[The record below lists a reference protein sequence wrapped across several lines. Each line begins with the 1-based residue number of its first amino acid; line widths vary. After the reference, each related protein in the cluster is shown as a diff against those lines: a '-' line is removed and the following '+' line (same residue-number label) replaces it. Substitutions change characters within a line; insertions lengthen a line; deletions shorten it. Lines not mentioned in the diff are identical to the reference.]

1 MVRGPWYPSARCSS
15 TRSWCPAAA
24 LHASTEWVIPRMAL
38 GPFLDATGESLTLAV
53 PPRRIVSLIPSV
65 TELLFALDAGAAVG
79 CRPVHRLPPARRGGN
94 HHHPGGGEQVQPAVS
109 PVLLVVRR

>member
-24 LHASTEWVIPRMAL
+24 LHASTDKVIPRMAL
-38 GPFLDATGESLTLAV
+38 GPFLDATGESLTLAA

-65 TELLFALDAGAAVG
+65 TELLFALGAGAAVG
-79 CRPVHRLPPARRGGN
+79 GCPVGCSEPGDGAGAQTP
-94 HHHPGGGEQVQPAVS
+94 PGGAENATPGGVHG
-109 PVLLVVRR
+109 